1 MKQVVITGG
10 TGGLGRAIA
19 GTFRQA
25 GWEVA
30 APGREDLD
38 VRDEQAISR
47 YFQDRPVDLLVCAA
61 GVIRDAP
68 LLHLSPEAW
77 DDTVAVNFTAARRCA
92 EAVVA
97 GMKARGEGHVV
108 FISSQ
113 SAIHPPA
120 GQAAYVAAKAALLGL
135 TADLARRHGGDNIR
149 ANVILPGFLET
160 PMTAAVSDKRRAGIL
175 NDHQLKRLNTPSAV
189 ASFILH
195 LHQHLP
201 HTSGQVF
208 QLDSRA

>member
-1 MKQVVITGG
+1 MKHVVITGG

-19 GTFRQA
+19 ETFGQA
-25 GWEVA
+25 GWAVA
-30 APGREDLD
+30 APGRRDLD
-38 VRDEQAISR
+38 LRDEQAISR

-77 DDTVAVNFTAARRCA
+77 DDTVTVNFTAARRCA
-92 EAVVA
+92 NAVVA
-97 GMKARGEGHVV
+97 GMKARGEGHLL
-108 FISSQ
+108 FISSR
-113 SAIHPPA
+113 SAVHPPA
-120 GQAAYVAAKAALLGL
+120 GQAAYAVSKAALLGL
-135 TADLARRHGGDNIR
+135 TIDLARCHGADNIR

-160 PMTAAVSDKRRAGIL
+160 PMTASLSDKRRAEIL
-175 NDHQLKRLNTPSAV
+175 DDHQLQRFNTPSAV
-189 ASFILH
+189 ASFVFH

-201 HTSGQVF
+201 HTSGQIF